1 MGGTQPDSTEIK
13 SGLLPRFPGRRACEV
28 NLSCYRACFVVWLVV
43 VRTGVWTALSISC
56 GFCRIHHSGVL
67 RWAAGWRLAGACG
80 GSAGGLKLRWTTE
93 CMCWLDAAIASLGST
108 RTARRHASPG
118 GGLEAPSEPS
128 AQRLREGV
136 RACGYGHAATSEA
149 LRACRPN
156 GWGRPERLE
165 RWRGEGR
172 PWRSVTR
179 SPRST
184 GWFCSGVAGANRGCG
199 IGSWSR

>member
-1 MGGTQPDSTEIK
+1 MGAEGGVGDSSEVTK
-13 SGLLPRFPGRRACEV
+13 TFSSSSLAASRRRPRSRGKVFHVGSAARVQADPCTIG
-28 NLSCYRACFVVWLVV
+28 Y
-43 VRTGVWTALSISC
+43 
-56 GFCRIHHSGVL
+56 GFCRIHYFGVL

-136 RACGYGHAATSEA
+136 RACEYGRAATSEA

-184 GWFCSGVAGANRGCG
+184 GWFCSGVPGANRGCG